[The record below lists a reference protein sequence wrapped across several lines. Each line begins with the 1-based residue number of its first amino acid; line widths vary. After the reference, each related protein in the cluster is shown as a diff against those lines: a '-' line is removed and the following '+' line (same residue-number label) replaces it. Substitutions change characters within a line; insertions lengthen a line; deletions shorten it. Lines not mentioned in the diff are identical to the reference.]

1 MASKTLPEDF
11 LRMLGDLGLQ
21 ELGKALAE
29 GEQCTSVRLNRY
41 KGISESDI
49 SFSGPAVGW
58 CEAGIYLPE
67 RPRFTFDPA
76 FHQGCYYVQEA
87 SSMFH
92 AHVVRELTRD
102 SGKPLR
108 VLDSCAA
115 PGGKTTAVI
124 DSLPEGSLVVANEYV
139 PARAAVLRENIIKWG
154 YPSAIV
160 TRGDTAAFR
169 RLKESFDIVVADVP
183 CSGEGMMRK
192 DDEAVAQWSPGLIR
206 ECAERQWEIVG
217 NLWPA
222 LRPGGV
228 LIYSTCTFNRT
239 ENEEIVSRMIEEFG
253 AESVE
258 IPVSPEWGISPGIDT
273 DAHCYR
279 FIPGRVKG
287 EGLFVAAVRK
297 PGEEKPEKPS
307 RGSDRKN
314 RNKKGPADEA
324 AAWLSASGREV
335 LELYAED
342 DRISA
347 FPKQHADFLKKVKK
361 EIDVIHEGVL
371 VATVKGRD
379 LIPSQSLALSPYI
392 SDTFPR
398 HEIGRDEAIAYLSG
412 DAVTLPDNFSKGFVL
427 LTYLGRPLGFVKN
440 IGRRSNNLYPAQ
452 WRIKSKAN

>member
-11 LRMLGDLGLQ
+11 LRMLDTLGLQ

-29 GEQCTSVRLNRY
+29 GEPCTSVRLNRY

-92 AHVVRELTRD
+92 AHVVRELIRN

-124 DSLPEGSLVVANEYV
+124 DSLPEGSIVVANEYV

-169 RLKESFDIVVADVP
+169 RIKESFDIIVADVP

-228 LIYSTCTFNRT
+228 LIYSTCTFNCM

-258 IPVSPEWGISPGIDT
+258 IPVRTEWGISPGIDT
-273 DAHCYR
+273 GAHCYR

-287 EGLFVAAVRK
+287 EGLFVAVVRK
-297 PGEEKPEKPS
+297 PGENKPEKPS
-307 RGSDRKN
+307 RSSDRKN

-324 AAWLSASGREV
+324 AAWLSASGREA

-398 HEIGRDEAIAYLSG
+398 HEISRDEAIAYLSG
-412 DAVTLPDNFSKGFVL
+412 DAVTLPDSFGRGFVL
-427 LTYLGRPLGFVKN
+427 LTYLRRPLGFVKN
-440 IGRRSNNLYPAQ
+440 IGRRSNNLYPAG